1 MWTRKELK
9 QKAKEALK
17 RNYWKAV
24 LISLLLLIIDGGF
37 NPATAAGGGNNT
49 DSSRNEIQES
59 TYEIISEIGADNV
72 SRTIVSSVLDR
83 LIQIDP
89 VVIAAAAVAIFAF
102 VLIVIAVIM
111 AIEILLI
118 NPLIIGVQRFMLKCV
133 EDKGN
138 IAEVGYA
145 FDHSYLNCV
154 KAMFFREM
162 YIFLW
167 ALLFVIPGIYKK
179 YQYYMVE
186 YILAMNPE
194 MPYKEVLELSTRMMA
209 GHKWNTFVLDLSFIL
224 WHILGVVTCGI
235 AEVLYV
241 QPYAQLTRASLYY
254 ELCSDY
260 AKNNEYV

>member
-24 LISLLLLIIDGGF
+24 LVALFLIILGDGFG
-37 NPATAAGGGNNT
+37 PATAAGGGNNT
-49 DSSRNEIQES
+49 DSSRNEIQED
-59 TYEIISEIGADNV
+59 TYEIISEIGTDVAAY
-72 SRTIVSSVLDR
+72 SIVSSVVDR
-83 LIQIDP
+83 LQQIDP
-89 VVIAAAAVAIFAF
+89 VVIFAASIAMIVFI
-102 VLIVIAVIM
+102 LIVIVGIM
-111 AIEILLI
+111 VVEMLLI
-118 NPLIIGVQRFMLKCV
+118 NPFIVGAKRFMLKCV
-133 EDKGN
+133 EDKGD
-138 IAEVGYA
+138 IADVGYA

-194 MPYKEVLELSTRMMA
+194 MPYKEVLELSTRMMY

-254 ELCSDY
+254 ELNGGLRCPI
-260 AKNNEYV
+260 KF

>member
-1 MWTRKELK
+1 MWTRRELK

-17 RNYWKAV
+17 RNYWKTV
-24 LISLLLLIIDGGF
+24 LVALFLIILGDGF
-37 NPATAAGGGNNT
+37 SPATAAGGGNNSY
-49 DSSRNEIQES
+49 SSRNEIQES
-59 TYEIISEIGADNV
+59 TYEIITEVGTDTI
-72 SRTIVSSVLDR
+72 SRSIASSVVNR
-83 LIQIDP
+83 LQQVDP
-89 VVIAAAAVAIFAF
+89 VVIAAAAVAMTAF
-102 VLIVIAVIM
+102 ILIVIVGIM
-111 AIEILLI
+111 VVEMLLI
-118 NPLIIGVQRFMLKCV
+118 NPLIVGAKRFMLKCV
-133 EDKGN
+133 EDKGD

-186 YILAMNPE
+186 YILARNPE
-194 MPYKEVLELSTRMMA
+194 MPYKEVLELSTQMMQ

-224 WHILGVVTCGI
+224 WHMLGVVTCGI
-235 AEVLYV
+235 VEVFYV

-254 ELCSDY
+254 ELNGGLRCPT
-260 AKNNEYV
+260 KF